1 MQAAMKLLFDAN
13 LSPRLVHLLSDLFP
27 SSTHVEDFANLDADD
42 DEIWDYALR
51 NGFAIV
57 TKDADFDDM
66 SRLAI
71 DSPKI
76 VWIRRGNC
84 STSVI
89 EHILRSNFDSIAM
102 LGDQGNELLVL
113 VLY

>member
-1 MQAAMKLLFDAN
+1 MA
-13 LSPRLVHLLSDLFP
+13 
-27 SSTHVEDFANLDADD
+27 
-42 DEIWDYALR
+42 YALQ
-51 NGFAIV
+51 NGFVIV
-57 TKDADFDDM
+57 TKDADFDTM

-71 DSPKI
+71 YAPKI

-89 EHILRSNFDSIAM
+89 ENILRANFDNVSVLCEEAS
-102 LGDQGNELLVL
+102 ELSVL

>member
-1 MQAAMKLLFDAN
+1 MKLLFDAN

-27 SSTHVEDFANLDADD
+27 FSTHVEHFASLDAED
-42 DEIWDYALR
+42 DEIWDYALQ

-66 SRLAI
+66 SRLAEN
-71 DSPKI
+71 SPKI

-89 EHILRSNFDSIAM
+89 ENIIRANFESISA
-102 LGDQGNELLVL
+102 LGDEGTELSVL
-113 VLY
+113 VLL